1 MGKQLRTLKQ
11 YIGKSKKM
19 LLALLM
25 LVVVYN
31 LIAMV
36 AGWPVIDIGSAFG
49 GVFAV
54 LGALGV

>member
-1 MGKQLRTLKQ
+1 MGKQIKTLKQ
-11 YIGKSKKM
+11 WIAKSKKL
-19 LLALLM
+19 LLALLL

-36 AGWPVIDIGSAFG
+36 TGWPVIDIGSAFG

-54 LGALGV
+54 LAALGV

>member
-1 MGKQLRTLKQ
+1 MGKQIKTLKQ
-11 YIGKSKKM
+11 WIAKSKKL
-19 LLALLM
+19 LLALLL

-31 LIAMV
+31 LIATV

-54 LGALGV
+54 LSALGV